1 MKWTKRQLCSS
12 EIISNSSIN
21 NPETIK
27 LLFRE
32 TNFYIC
38 LVKILTDT
46 LMNKLRIFGKTG
58 ILLAGLAGLFS
69 AASCSGDAVCPDCG
83 TLPTVAMEMEQS
95 DDYSQCRV
103 RFIPSEGTD
112 YFVYCLGHEDDLAA
126 FESGSLE
133 GIESLRTNQEQ
144 EVIFEGLEI
153 KKEYM
158 VFARAY
164 NADGEAGGIAML
176 RFFNG
181 SKLTLA
187 AQYITDSSAGI
198 VISMGDGWSSCRYYM
213 GTEAEREDFVS
224 GKIEGNTISEKDRYV
239 VNRFDLE
246 PSTDYVLYA
255 IPVNRMGVEYEPVE
269 YAFTTYSE
277 GNCAATELEFPVRD
291 VYMVT
296 ARLTPNEYCY
306 RVAGA
311 VSLVSSDGTVNSS
324 NYTTMLEASYNGDIE
339 AMLEALSESGRVV
352 TAYNGNPLDVSGS
365 MRSLLQC
372 DREMELYVGL
382 YDEND
387 NFIGAE
393 YYTYT
398 TPSFDASAG
407 EATADVEIVQT
418 INGGSDWG
426 CYHTVKA
433 IITPNEHTL
442 GYFVKMMGTYEYE
455 QAQQEEDPDAY
466 LREQMMNDWSYTTF
480 TYGNYPTALIDEKI
494 SHYETENYIVVCP
507 FNANGVDGWGPV
519 TAYYFEIK

>member
-1 MKWTKRQLCSS
+1 
-12 EIISNSSIN
+12 
-21 NPETIK
+21 
-27 LLFRE
+27 
-32 TNFYIC
+32 
-38 LVKILTDT
+38 
-46 LMNKLRIFGKTG
+46 MNKLRIFGKTG

-112 YFVYCLGHEDDLAA
+112 YFVYCLGQEDDLAA

-213 GTEAEREDFVS
+213 GTEAEREDFIS
-224 GKIEGNTISEKDRYV
+224 GKIAGDTIVEKDRYV
-239 VNRFDLE
+239 VNRFDLN
-246 PSTDYVLYA
+246 PSSKYVFYA
-255 IPVNRMGVEYEPVE
+255 IPINRMGVEYNPITYDIVTCNQGECADVEIDYPVK
-269 YAFTTYSE
+269 
-277 GNCAATELEFPVRD
+277 D

-296 ARLTPNEYCY
+296 ARLTPNDYCY
-306 RVAGA
+306 KTTGA
-311 VSLVSSDGTVNSS
+311 VMLVSLDGTMNSQ
-324 NYTTMLEASYNGDIE
+324 NYSMMLETIYHGDIQ
-339 AMLEALSESGRVV
+339 AMLESLAGSGSAVSS
-352 TAYNGNPLDVSGS
+352 YNGNPLEVSAG
-365 MRSLLQC
+365 MRSLLEC
-372 DREMELYVGL
+372 DRELELFVGM
-382 YDEND
+382 YDEEGD
-387 NFIGAE
+387 FVGAK
-393 YYTYT
+393 YYTYS

-433 IITPNEHTL
+433 IVTPNENTL
-442 GYFVKMMGTYEYE
+442 GYFAKWMSKEMYDI
-455 QAQQEEDPDAY
+455 AQKQDDPDAY
-466 LREQMMNDWSYTTF
+466 IRKQFITDWSLSMVF
-480 TYGNYPTALIDEKI
+480 TYGNYPVVVTEEEIP
-494 SHYETENYIVVCP
+494 HYYIENYIVVCP

-519 TAYYFEIK
+519 TAYKFEIN

>member
-1 MKWTKRQLCSS
+1 
-12 EIISNSSIN
+12 
-21 NPETIK
+21 
-27 LLFRE
+27 
-32 TNFYIC
+32 
-38 LVKILTDT
+38 
-46 LMNKLRIFGKTG
+46 MNKLRIFGKTG

-112 YFVYCLGHEDDLAA
+112 YFVYCLGQEDDLAA

-181 SKLTLA
+181 SKLTLD

-255 IPVNRMGVEYEPVE
+255 IPVNRMGVEYEPIE
-269 YAFTTYSE
+269 YAFTTCSE

-296 ARLTPNEYCY
+296 ARLTPNAECKKL
-306 RVAGA
+306 VGA
-311 VSLVSSDGTVNSS
+311 VSLYSIDGTMNTTNNSQ
-324 NYTTMLEASYNGDIE
+324 MLEASYDGDVD
-339 AMLEALSESGRVV
+339 AMLDGLIQSGRASV
-352 TAYNGNPLDVSGS
+352 AYNGNVLDVTGA
-365 MRSLLQC
+365 MRTLLQC
-372 DREMELYVGL
+372 DREMELYVGM

-387 NFIGAE
+387 NLIGVE
-393 YYTYT
+393 YYIYS
-398 TPSFDASAG
+398 TPSFDESAG
-407 EATADVEIVQT
+407 EATAEVEILQV

-442 GYFVKMMGTYEYE
+442 GYFVKMMNAYSYGE
-455 QAQQEEDPDAY
+455 AQKKEDPDAY
-466 LREQMMNDWSYTTF
+466 LRESLMNDWDYTTF
-480 TYGNYPTALIDEKI
+480 TYGNYPIAFVDEEI
-494 SHYETENYIVVCP
+494 PHYETENYIVVCP
-507 FNANGVDGWGPV
+507 FNANGSEGWGPV
-519 TAYYFEIK
+519 TTYKLEIN